1 MMFHTVYL
9 SFEETPN
16 GRGYIGKHSS
26 VDPYD
31 SYYGSYKDT
40 SFNPSGKII
49 LEYAKTE
56 EGALQAEV
64 RWQKIFEVA
73 EKPEFAN
80 RSYQTSSKFNYDL
93 TGFKFSEESRGR
105 MRKSHTGVKDT
116 EETKRKKSAAQKAA
130 QNRPEVKQKQS
141 KSRKGK
147 PKSPDHI
154 LKIKEAHNTPE
165 ALQRKR
171 EAMVG
176 RDTGKKRT
184 EGTKLKMSE
193 KKKGKKVFT
202 NREGKR
208 LYLDPGTS
216 PPEGWNPGYTK
227 PE

>member
-1 MMFHTVYL
+1 MFHAVYF
-9 SFEETPN
+9 SFEEIPG

-26 VDPYD
+26 SDPYD

-40 SFNPSGKII
+40 SFNPSAKII

-56 EGALQAEV
+56 EAAIQAEI
-64 RWQKIFEVA
+64 RWQKVFRVA
-73 EKPEFAN
+73 ENSEFAN
-80 RSYQTSSKFNYDL
+80 QSYQTSSKFNYDL
-93 TGFKFSEESRGR
+93 TGFKFSEESLEK
-105 MRKSHTGVKDT
+105 MKKSHTGVKDT
-116 EETKRKKSAAQKAA
+116 EETKRKKSAAQKKA

-141 KSRKGK
+141 ENRKGK

-171 EAMVG
+171 EAMTG
-176 RDTGKKRT
+176 RDTGKKHT
-184 EGTKLKMSE
+184 EPTKLKQSV